1 MKLASSNIAM
11 EQRPSTEF
19 RGLSRALPGGRGA
32 QLGATFIKGTH
43 QCGEADLVETAGEG
57 REGLMKRM

>member
-1 MKLASSNIAM
+1 MAT